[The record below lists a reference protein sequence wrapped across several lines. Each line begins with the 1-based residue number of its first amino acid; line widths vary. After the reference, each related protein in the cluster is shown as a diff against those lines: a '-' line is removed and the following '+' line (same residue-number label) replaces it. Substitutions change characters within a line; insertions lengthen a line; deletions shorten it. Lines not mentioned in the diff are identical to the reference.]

1 MDISAFFFAS
11 ELISNDESFCFSF
24 FFLFVFLRSLDTVP
38 SEPMFKSWSK
48 ISPPS
53 PDSKILMSLSFVVF
67 QQPRC
72 KLLMQKCMIF
82 KPIWTLPAF
91 P

>member
-1 MDISAFFFAS
+1 MMKA
-11 ELISNDESFCFSF
+11 
-24 FFLFVFLRSLDTVP
+24 FVFLSFIFFYCCLRSLDTVP